1 MKKNE
6 IVKLVTIGLAAVL
19 LPMLLAIPTIHLNF
33 ETLVSLGA
41 GLSVFYIITCLTA
54 RTGYKKYISLV
65 PVVLV
70 LVIGISYIPISL
82 SGWQILG
89 YYILVIVALTLST
102 ASHLVGWIKTGG
114 KFKKKTSR
122 RRAGDEDD
130 E

>member
-1 MKKNE
+1 MKKND
-6 IVKLVTIGLAAVL
+6 IVKVVTVGAVALL
-19 LPMLLAIPTIHLNF
+19 LPLILAIPTIHLNF
-33 ETLVSLGA
+33 ETLISLGA
-41 GLSVFYIITCLTA
+41 GLAVFYIITCLTA

-65 PVVLV
+65 PVVLA

-82 SGWQILG
+82 SGWQLFG

-102 ASHLVGWIKTGG
+102 GSHLVGWIKAGG

-122 RRAGDEDD
+122 RRVGDEDD